1 MSTAY
6 HFTVA
11 EFDRMIARDVFQ
23 GDARVELIRGEIQ
36 AMVPPNPAHEDF
48 VDRLM
53 YWSVDVT
60 ARDEIRVRIQNSLG
74 LPEMDS
80 VPEPDVAWMRARDYR
95 HQRPQAGDVLLL
107 IEVADSSLAKDR
119 LVKAPLYAQAGIRE
133 YWIVNLVDSCLEVHR
148 QPSGRGY
155 ESITVHSADEI
166 VYPLSAPA
174 AGLSLGRLF
183 GQSE

>member
-1 MSTAY
+1 MGTAY

-11 EFDRMIARDVFQ
+11 EFDRMIERDVFQ
-23 GDARVELIRGEIQ
+23 DDAQVELIRGEIQ
-36 AMVPPNPAHEDF
+36 TMVPPNPAHEDV

-60 ARDEIRVRIQNSLG
+60 ARDEIRVRIQNSVG
-74 LPEMDS
+74 LPEFDS

-95 HQRPQAGDVLLL
+95 LQRPQAGDVLLL
-107 IEVADSSLAKDR
+107 IEVSDSSLAKDR
-119 LVKAPLYAQAGIRE
+119 LVKGPLYAQAGIQE

-155 ESITVHSADEI
+155 GSITVHSGDET
-166 VYPLSAPA
+166 VHPFCAPA

-183 GQSE
+183 GQCE